1 MATALNVFR
10 TVTANILTYSNVLYT
25 APYAVTSIL
34 LSVQVTNVT
43 SNTVSTTFYHS
54 TASNVYTELAKDFD
68 IPTKDSA
75 SVVSGKLV
83 LETGQS
89 IVASASA
96 NSALKAVISLL
107 ETAND

>member
-43 SNTVSTTFYHS
+43 GNTVSTTFYHS
-54 TASNVYTELAKDFD
+54 TATGSTTELTKDFD

-107 ETAND
+107 ETANN

>member
-54 TASNVYTELAKDFD
+54 TAAGLTTELSKDFD

-75 SVVSGKLV
+75 SIVSGKLV

-89 IVASASA
+89 IVGSASA
-96 NSALKAVISLL
+96 NGALKAVISLL